1 MKKFIVLLLV
11 LAFTMPALADV
22 IIGTWEDTSGDGWIH
37 WDGNSIG
44 PLPKT
49 THNITY
55 QQATIGVYDGVKS
68 LEVSGVTGYTQCLAI
83 KLNYAQRVQFMANN
97 MFKMDYTVAAGT
109 TGGWNEVY
117 NITLNAEG
125 FGWHDMYTSSPA
137 KHFDFWA
144 GSPERHTTIGFN
156 YTDAKASMPAVPG
169 WVEIIIALNS
179 GSGTDSHE
187 FYFDNGRFVPEPATI
202 ALLGLG
208 LTLLRRKR

>member
-1 MKKFIVLLLV
+1 MKKFIVLLVVAALSI
-11 LAFTMPALADV
+11 PAYADV
-22 IIGTWEDTSGDGWIH
+22 IGSWENTSGDGWIH

-49 THNITY
+49 THNVTY
-55 QQATIGVYDGVKS
+55 EQATIGVYDGSKS
-68 LEVSGVTGYTQCLAI
+68 LKVSGVPGYTQCLAI
-83 KLNYAQRVQFMANN
+83 KLTYDERVDFMSQT

-125 FGWHDMYTSSPA
+125 YGWHDMYASSPA

-144 GSPERHTTIGFN
+144 GSPERHGTVGFD
-156 YTDAKASMPAVPG
+156 YTEAKASMPALPG
-169 WVEIIIALNS
+169 WVEIIFALNS
-179 GSGTDSHE
+179 STGAEAHE
-187 FYFDNGRFVPEPATI
+187 FYFDNARIVPEPATI

-208 LTLLRRKR
+208 LALLRKRS